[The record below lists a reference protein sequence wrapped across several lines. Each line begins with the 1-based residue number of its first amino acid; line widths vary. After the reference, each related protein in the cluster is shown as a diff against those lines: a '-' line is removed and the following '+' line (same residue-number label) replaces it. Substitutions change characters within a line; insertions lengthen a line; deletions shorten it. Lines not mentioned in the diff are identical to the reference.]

1 MISRSIRRLCGN
13 APPSKA
19 AAMAQPSAF
28 YAVAIGRATGVVH
41 TWNECCEM
49 VRGVKNARFKKFATE
64 TEAFAFVQT
73 MGSPLMAQIGATA
86 TVVQSVSAAA
96 SAEQADSA
104 PQPQAFRPL
113 KNPSE
118 RRVAQGGAATPPAS
132 GGIFA
137 AFGCASSC
145 AAAPTASAAS
155 AAAAISPPTELVCF
169 TDGACSANG
178 QAGARAAYA
187 VVWPDAPAYD
197 VAARLAGPVQTNN
210 RAEYT
215 AALAALESAARR
227 DPKQR
232 LPLTIYSDSKLLIDS
247 VTKWMTAWKRRGWR
261 KSDGAEVANADLL
274 QALDDA
280 IARRSGGVKWVHVA
294 AHTGRA
300 DFASRWND
308 AADRAAVTALVAG
321 I

>member
-1 MISRSIRRLCGN
+1 MS
-13 APPSKA
+13 
-19 AAMAQPSAF
+19 QPNAF
-28 YAVAIGRATGVVH
+28 YAVAIGRATGVFR
-41 TWNECCEM
+41 TWAECCAM
-49 VRGVKNARFKKFATE
+49 VRGVPNARFKKFQTE
-64 TEAFAFVQT
+64 TEALAFVQT
-73 MGSPLMAQIGATA
+73 MGSPLMAQIGATV
-86 TVVQSVSAAA
+86 TVIPSASSVAA
-96 SAEQADSA
+96 SETQT
-104 PQPQAFRPL
+104 QPPPLQQAFRPL
-113 KNPSE
+113 KSPSE
-118 RRVAQGGAATPPAS
+118 RRVAQGGSAPAPAPPPAS

-137 AFGCASSC
+137 AFGFASPSAQP
-145 AAAPTASAAS
+145 AALSVAEKA
-155 AAAAISPPTELVCF
+155 PTELVCF

-197 VAARLAGPVQTNN
+197 VAARLSGPVQTNN

-215 AALAALESAARR
+215 AAIAALQSAERR
-227 DPKQR
+227 DPTRR

-247 VTKWMTAWKRRGWR
+247 VTRWMANWKRRGWR

-300 DFASRWND
+300 DYASRWND

>member
-1 MISRSIRRLCGN
+1 MS
-13 APPSKA
+13 
-19 AAMAQPSAF
+19 QPNAF
-28 YAVAIGRATGVVH
+28 YAVAIGRATGVFR
-41 TWNECCEM
+41 TWAECCAM
-49 VRGVKNARFKKFATE
+49 VRGVQNARFKKFGTE
-64 TEAFAFVQT
+64 TEALAFVQT

-86 TVVQSVSAAA
+86 TVIQSASSAA
-96 SAEQADSA
+96 SDTQT
-104 PQPQAFRPL
+104 QPPPLQQAFRPL
-113 KNPSE
+113 KSPSE
-118 RRVAQGGAATPPAS
+118 RRVAQGGAETPPSAS

-137 AFGCASSC
+137 AFGYSAES
-145 AAAPTASAAS
+145 AVAPATA
-155 AAAAISPPTELVCF
+155 PTELVCF

-197 VAARLAGPVQTNN
+197 VAARLSGSVQTNN

-215 AALAALESAARR
+215 AALAALQSAERR
-227 DPKQR
+227 DPKRR

-247 VTKWMTAWKRRGWR
+247 VTKWMAAWKRRGWR
-261 KSDGAEVANADLL
+261 KSDGDVVANADLL
-274 QALDDA
+274 QALDEA

-300 DFASRWND
+300 DYASRWND
-308 AADRAAVTALVAG
+308 AADRAAVAALVGG

>member
-1 MISRSIRRLCGN
+1 
-13 APPSKA
+13 
-19 AAMAQPSAF
+19 MAQPSAF

-64 TEAFAFVQT
+64 AEALAFVNT
-73 MGSPLMAQIGATA
+73 MGSPLMTQIGATA
-86 TVVQSVSAAA
+86 TIIAAAPASAAA
-96 SAEQADSA
+96 E

-113 KNPSE
+113 KSPSE

-137 AFGCASSC
+137 AFGCASAC
-145 AAAPTASAAS
+145 ASASAAS
-155 AAAAISPPTELVCF
+155 AAVAAATPTELVCF

-197 VAARLAGPVQTNN
+197 VAARLTGSVQTNN

>member
-1 MISRSIRRLCGN
+1 MS
-13 APPSKA
+13 
-19 AAMAQPSAF
+19 QPNAF
-28 YAVAIGRATGVVH
+28 YAVAIGRATGVFR
-41 TWNECCEM
+41 TWTECCAM
-49 VRGVKNARFKKFATE
+49 VRGVQNARFKKFPTE
-64 TEAFAFVQT
+64 SEALAFVQT
-73 MGSPLMAQIGATA
+73 MGSPLIAQIGATVTIIPSA
-86 TVVQSVSAAA
+86 SSVAAAA
-96 SAEQADSA
+96 SGAAATQT
-104 PQPQAFRPL
+104 QPPPLQQAFRPL
-113 KNPSE
+113 KSPSE
-118 RRVAQGGAATPPAS
+118 RRVAQGGAETSPSPPSPSPAS

-137 AFGCASSC
+137 AFGYSAEPS
-145 AAAPTASAAS
+145 APPSFPAKA
-155 AAAAISPPTELVCF
+155 PTELVCF

-197 VAARLAGPVQTNN
+197 VAARLSGPVQTNN

-215 AALAALESAARR
+215 AAIAALQSAERR
-227 DPKQR
+227 DPKRR

-247 VTKWMTAWKRRGWR
+247 VTKWMAAWKRRGWR

-274 QALDDA
+274 QALDEA
-280 IARRSGGVKWVHVA
+280 IARRSGGVKWIHVA

-300 DFASRWND
+300 DYASRWND

>member
-1 MISRSIRRLCGN
+1 MSQSN
-13 APPSKA
+13 
-19 AAMAQPSAF
+19 AF
-28 YAVAIGRATGVVH
+28 YAVAIGRAPGVFR
-41 TWNECCEM
+41 TWAECCAM
-49 VRGVKNARFKKFATE
+49 VRGVQNARFKKFPTE
-64 TEAFAFVQT
+64 TEALAFVQT

-86 TVVQSVSAAA
+86 TVISAASSS
-96 SAEQADSA
+96 SAETQT
-104 PQPQAFRPL
+104 QPPPLQQAFRPL
-113 KNPSE
+113 KSPSE
-118 RRVAQGGAATPPAS
+118 RRVAQGGSAPAPPSAS

-137 AFGCASSC
+137 AFGYSAEPS
-145 AAAPTASAAS
+145 APPAFPATA
-155 AAAAISPPTELVCF
+155 PTELVCF

-197 VAARLAGPVQTNN
+197 VAARLAGQVQTNN

-215 AALAALESAARR
+215 AAIAALQSAERR
-227 DPKQR
+227 DPKRR

-247 VTKWMTAWKRRGWR
+247 VTKWMAAWKRRGWR

-300 DFASRWND
+300 DYASRWND